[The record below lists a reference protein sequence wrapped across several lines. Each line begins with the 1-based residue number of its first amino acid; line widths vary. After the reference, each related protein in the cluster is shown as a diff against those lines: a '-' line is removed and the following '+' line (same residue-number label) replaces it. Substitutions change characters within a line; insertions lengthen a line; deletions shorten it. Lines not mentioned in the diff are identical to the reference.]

1 MQRFAVLYR
10 GRHIYRTMHDI
21 TPELL
26 RRYFKKQCTP
36 QEEEWVSS
44 WLNGNNGTLPDDT
57 ADVFADIDK
66 TALGRQIWQTVQP
79 ADTHKTQKQHYQPLL
94 SGLAASVLLLII
106 ASGIFYILQKPASIV
121 TQQQSRVEYQTIKA
135 ARGKKVMLTL
145 ADGTRVHLNSESE
158 LIVPRSFSDTVRTIH
173 LLGEAFLE
181 VAKDASRPFTVITPG
196 VTVRVLGTVFNVRA
210 YPDEPLAR
218 VTVQEGKVKMFNT
231 AGHSTLLTRNQTA
244 TASAERALS
253 VQHIDAHYYTAW
265 HRHKLV
271 FKDQPLAE
279 IALTLQRWY
288 NIRVLIN
295 NSSLANHRFTG
306 SFDNPGLDDL
316 MTNMSVVAQFN
327 YKLNEKQLIIY

>member
-1 MQRFAVLYR
+1 MQ
-10 GRHIYRTMHDI
+10 DI

-36 QEEEWVSS
+36 QEEEWVSG
-44 WLNGNNGTLPDDT
+44 WLNGNNGTLPDD
-57 ADVFADIDK
+57 APDVFTDIDK
-66 TALGRQIWQTVQP
+66 TELRQQIWQTVRP
-79 ADTHKTQKQHYQPLL
+79 ADIHKPEKQPYRSMLP
-94 SGLAASVLLLII
+94 GLAASVLLLIM
-106 ASGIFYILQKPASIV
+106 AGSVFYILQKSASTV

-135 ARGKKVMLTL
+135 GRGKKIMLTL

-158 LIVPRSFSDTVRTIH
+158 LIVPRSFSDTARTIH

-210 YPDEPLAR
+210 YPDEALTR
-218 VTVQEGKVKMFNT
+218 VTVQEGKVRMFNT

-244 TASAERALS
+244 AASAESTLNL
-253 VQHIDAHYYTAW
+253 QHIDADYYTAW
-265 HRHKLV
+265 HLHKLV
-271 FKDQPLAE
+271 FRDQPLSD

-288 NIRVLIN
+288 NIRVLVN

-316 MTNMSVVAQFN
+316 MKNMSAVAQFN
-327 YKLNEKQLIIY
+327 YTLNEKQLIIY